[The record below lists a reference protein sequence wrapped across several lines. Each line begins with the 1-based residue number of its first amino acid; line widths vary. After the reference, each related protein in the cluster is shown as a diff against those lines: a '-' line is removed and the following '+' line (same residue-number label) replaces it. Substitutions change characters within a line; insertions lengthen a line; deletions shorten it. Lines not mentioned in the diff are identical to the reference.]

1 MEIYPPSEDSFLLQK
16 YVRKY
21 ALGRVLDLGTGS
33 GIQALTAAAS
43 PLVKEIIAVDINETA
58 LEQLN
63 QEIKPKKLRKI
74 KTVLSNLFSAVEG
87 KFDTIIFNP
96 PYLPQDKI
104 GKELIEDPALYGGKK
119 GWELSAR
126 FFQEVSR
133 FLVPNGK
140 ILFLFSS
147 LTNRPKIDEIIIRNL
162 LEFQLL
168 AQERLP
174 LFEEL
179 YLYLIEKSKVLKEL
193 ERKGVENIHYL
204 SHGRRGNVFT
214 GILDRSKLIKTH
226 LLSKR
231 ESARNLIKVAIK
243 IKRKESQAQE
253 RIENEIKWLKVLN
266 QKGIGPKFLFSG
278 EDFLV
283 YEFVE
288 GFFFLDWI
296 KDQLKKE
303 IKRVLTILLDQC
315 YTLDQL
321 GLNKE
326 EMHRPLKHIL
336 VDQNNFPVMIDFER
350 CTKTKKP
357 HNLTQFVE
365 FISRIKSELEKKD
378 FQINPERL
386 RASAKLYK
394 TKIAP
399 ETFKSLLAQ
408 IN

>member
-1 MEIYPPSEDSFLLQK
+1 MQIYPPAEDSFLLQK
-16 YVRKY
+16 LVRKY

-43 PLVKEIIAVDINETA
+43 PLVKEILAADINPEA
-58 LEQLN
+58 LEKLN
-63 QEIKPKKLRKI
+63 QEIKLKKFRKI
-74 KTVLSNLFSAVEG
+74 KTIFSDLFSAIEG

-104 GKELIEDPALYGGKK
+104 GKELIADPALYGGKK

-126 FFQEVSR
+126 FFQEASK

-147 LTNRPKIDEIIIRNL
+147 LTNKPKIEEIIAHNL
-162 LEFQLL
+162 LESKLL

-179 YLYLIEKSKVLKEL
+179 YLYLIEKSKILREL
-193 ERKGVENIHYL
+193 ERKGIEEIQYL
-204 SHGRRGNVFT
+204 SHGKRGNVFT
-214 GILDRSKLIKTH
+214 GILDRSKLVKTH
-226 LLSKR
+226 FSSKKDP
-231 ESARNLIKVAIK
+231 IKVAIK

-253 RIENEIKWLKVLN
+253 RIENETKWLKILN
-266 QKGIGPKFLFSG
+266 PKGIGPKLLFSG

-288 GFFFLDWI
+288 GTFFPDWI
-296 KDQLKKE
+296 KDQPKPE
-303 IKRVLTILLDQC
+303 IKRVLSIIFEQC
-315 YTLDQL
+315 YLLDQL

-336 VDQNNFPVMIDFER
+336 LDKNNFPVMIDFER
-350 CTKTKKP
+350 ITETKKP
-357 HNLTQFVE
+357 HNLTQFIE
-365 FISRIKSELEKKD
+365 FISRIKSELEKKN
-378 FQINPERL
+378 FQINPEGL

-394 TKIAP
+394 KKIAP
-399 ETFKSLLAQ
+399 ETFKSLLVQ

>member
-1 MEIYPPSEDSFLLQK
+1 MQIYQPAEDSYLLQK
-16 YVRKY
+16 FVKKY
-21 ALGRVLDLGTGS
+21 SLGRVLDLGTGS

-43 PLVKEIIAVDINETA
+43 PLVKEIIAVDINPEA
-58 LEQLN
+58 LEKLN
-63 QEIKPKKLRKI
+63 REIKQKKISKI
-74 KTVLSNLFSAVEG
+74 KTIFSDLFSAIEG

-96 PYLPQDKI
+96 PYLPQDKF

-126 FFQEVSR
+126 FFQEVSN

-147 LTNRPKIDEIIIRNL
+147 LTNKPKIDEIITHHL
-162 LEFQLL
+162 LEFKLL

-179 YLYLIEKSKVLKEL
+179 YVYLIEKSKVLKEL
-193 ERKGVENIHYL
+193 ERKGIEEIQYL
-204 SHGRRGNVFT
+204 SHGRRGNIFT
-214 GILDRSKLIKTH
+214 GIQDRSKLIKTH
-226 LLSKR
+226 FPSKKD
-231 ESARNLIKVAIK
+231 LIKVAIK
-243 IKRKESQAQE
+243 IKRKESQAPE
-253 RIENEIKWLKVLN
+253 RIENEIKWLPILN
-266 QKGIGPKFLFSG
+266 RKGIGPKFLFSG

-283 YEFVE
+283 YEFIP
-288 GFFFLDWI
+288 GTFFPDWI
-296 KDQLKKE
+296 KDQPKKE
-303 IKRVLTILLDQC
+303 IKRVLSILLEQC
-315 YTLDQL
+315 YLLDQL

-336 VDQNNFPVMIDFER
+336 IDKNNFPVMIDFER

-357 HNLTQFVE
+357 HNLTQFLE

-378 FQINPERL
+378 FQINPDQL
-386 RASAKLYK
+386 RAVAKIYK
-394 TKIAP
+394 KKIAP